1 MVLVNVL
8 AFHAESCDI
17 LKTFSDVKPLRG
29 GLGLTMYPL
38 LPNQHTASQSK
49 ESIMKEQAVTEPL
62 YSIVL

>member
-1 MVLVNVL
+1 MVLVNAL

-38 LPNQHTASQSK
+38 LPNQSK